1 MRKFFS
7 KVTQHSC
14 YHEKYLD
21 LKLVVSK
28 TAYYK
33 KNPVFEETRRKTRI
47 SQAYVVAMSND
58 YPGLN
63 FSKPSLSGPTWKV
76 DFFLKSPISIVQR
89 AYIPKNGVEFRQ
101 QSNGDNRTGIA
112 TSYDIVRRR
121 QFFGSQLLTHRHP
134 FLIPD
139 HKNIIKV
146 LIRKWQATQKTS
158 GLVDRLE
165 NSRFFCGPMRKQQIF
180 SRPIRKQHFFLVG
193 QLENNKLMVG
203 QLENSRFFRGPI
215 KKQQV
220 FGRPIRKQQF
230 FVGP

>member
-1 MRKFFS
+1 M
-7 KVTQHSC
+7 
-14 YHEKYLD
+14 
-21 LKLVVSK
+21 
-28 TAYYK
+28 
-33 KNPVFEETRRKTRI
+33 
-47 SQAYVVAMSND
+47 VAMSND

-101 QSNGDNRTGIA
+101 KSNGDNRTGIA

-146 LIRKWQATQKTS
+146 FIRKTS
-158 GLVDRLE
+158 GLVYQLE

-180 SRPIRKQHFFLVG
+180 SRA
-193 QLENNKLMVG
+193 N
-203 QLENSRFFRGPI
+203 
-215 KKQQV
+215 
-220 FGRPIRKQQF
+220 
-230 FVGP
+230 